1 VNDSIE
7 AETLGTSAAGALL
20 GGVAGAL
27 WGAPRLGAAAGAV
40 HGWMAGRR
48 RVYERNRRGA
58 AAFLL
63 DHTWALPTTIAST
76 VMLTVSEWRRRVG
89 GVDPGFVDSLSRRSN
104 RFVFRRGLVLR
115 RGFAL
120 TVGTV
125 VTGAGGADGEITERR
140 EQLVTRHEDVHV
152 WQARLLGP
160 LYPILYASWFI
171 GGVLVAVAQ
180 RVTRR
185 TNTTLSDEIDR
196 YAYYRNPFEWHAYT
210 CDDNWPPPFTDAH
223 GVWSKRFP
231 LREWIPPMFRE
242 SSENQV
248 GRR

>member
-1 VNDSIE
+1 
-7 AETLGTSAAGALL
+7 
-20 GGVAGAL
+20 
-27 WGAPRLGAAAGAV
+27 
-40 HGWMAGRR
+40 
-48 RVYERNRRGA
+48 
-58 AAFLL
+58 
-63 DHTWALPTTIAST
+63 
-76 VMLTVSEWRRRVG
+76 
-89 GVDPGFVDSLSRRSN
+89 
-104 RFVFRRGLVLR
+104 
-115 RGFAL
+115 
-120 TVGTV
+120 
-125 VTGAGGADGEITERR
+125 
-140 EQLVTRHEDVHV
+140 V